1 MAASAYTAQQVVYME
16 RLMLH
21 VLCFH
26 LNVESQYHHQL
37 RASTAC
43 GLDAKAESL
52 ALCLAELAAL
62 DYGMLPFGGA
72 TLAAASTALALVS
85 CAGYDSREA
94 SAAVARVSG
103 GGGGCTNAEL
113 LVECARRLQLLFEGA
128 ATAEYHSVYEK
139 YSRTEYHCVA
149 HAIFVPL

>member
-1 MAASAYTAQQVVYME
+1 ME

-26 LNVESQYHHQL
+26 LNVETQYHHQL

-43 GLDAKAESL
+43 GLDAKAESI

-62 DYGMLPFGGA
+62 DYGMMPFAGA
-72 TLAAASTALALVS
+72 TLAAASTALALVC
-85 CAGYDSREA
+85 CAGYDSRDA
-94 SAAVARVSG
+94 SAAVARVSAGSG
-103 GGGGCTNAEL
+103 GGGGNDVAHL
-113 LVECARRLQLLFEGA
+113 LECARRLQLLFEGA
-128 ATAEYHSVYEK
+128 ATADYHSVFEK

-149 HAIFVPL
+149 HTILVPL